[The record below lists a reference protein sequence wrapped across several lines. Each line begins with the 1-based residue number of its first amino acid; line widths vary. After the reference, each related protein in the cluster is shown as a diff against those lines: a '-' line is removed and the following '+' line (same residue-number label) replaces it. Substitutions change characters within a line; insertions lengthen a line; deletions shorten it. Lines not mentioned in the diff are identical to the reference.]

1 VKFTATLGLLRT
13 LALMQTSA
21 RTWAWAY
28 LVAAAVFTVVD
39 LVWLTLVAPD
49 LYADQLGD
57 LLADP
62 VRPGAAVAFYV
73 LFVAGI
79 VHFVVVPAL
88 NRRSLRWGFGSGAF
102 FGLVTYATWDLTA
115 LSVIEGYPA
124 ALVPVDMAWGTF
136 LASVVSGVT
145 TWVMLRRQVPDES

>member
-1 VKFTATLGLLRT
+1 MKA
-13 LALMQTSA
+13 SKK
-21 RTWAWAY
+21 TWALAY
-28 LVAAAVFTVVD
+28 LVAAVVFTVVD

-49 LYADQLGD
+49 LYADLLGD

-88 NRRSLRWGFGSGAF
+88 RVADLRQAFVSGAF

-115 LSVIEGYPA
+115 LSVIEGFPA
-124 ALVPVDMAWGTF
+124 AVVPIDMAWGTF
-136 LASVVSGVT
+136 LASVVSGAT
-145 TWVMLRRQVPDES
+145 TWFMLRRRPHPSS